1 VAITDPRVAAFAN
14 YKIGTYTTPWTSQTA
29 ARNAVRDER
38 RLELAMEGQRFFD
51 LRRWGI
57 AETVLNAYVAVEKT
71 RRLQIAGAATFA
83 SRYALFPI
91 PAIQIQLSQGK
102 GGGLTQNTG
111 W

>member
-1 VAITDPRVAAFAN
+1 
-14 YKIGTYTTPWTSQTA
+14 
-29 ARNAVRDER
+29 VRDER

-57 AETVLNAYVAVEKT
+57 AETVLNAYVTVEKT

-83 SRYALFPI
+83 ARNALYPI
-91 PAIQIQLSQGK
+91 PNIQIQLSKAK
-102 GGGLTQNTG
+102 GAGLTQNTG